1 MKTNF
6 NNFFIYSLLCFLVA
20 CNSVNTPA
28 IIENNQSIYFGKKE
42 KYRFVKSQTTQSVSE
57 IAQEYHVP
65 IKEIKRLNSLN
76 SYDSIKPGTT
86 IKVPLGNYYLI
97 KSNDT
102 LESIA
107 RVHDIDLNLLAEKN
121 GLSVDSE
128 IYTGDYITIP
138 ESTDRFVENDG
149 YKHVNFD
156 SSNVKDEENYEE
168 IQGNDQID
176 ANQKKDDDLNVLT
189 AKNNVLVAPKSKI
202 KNEFFKNQY
211 PINSKDFIWPI
222 NGHVIKTYG
231 DHNGKFNE
239 GINIIAEKGAPVKAA
254 SRGEVVY
261 LGNQQGYGNL
271 LIIRHNNGYMT
282 AYSNLDKFLVKKGQI
297 VNKSTQIA
305 TVGNSANLD
314 RPQLQF
320 SMKKGNHTINPD
332 G

>member
-1 MKTNF
+1 MKINF
-6 NNFFIYSLLCFLVA
+6 SNFFIYCLLCFLVA
-20 CNSVNTPA
+20 CNSINTPA
-28 IIENNQSIYFGKKE
+28 IIENNQSIYFGKNE

-76 SYDSIKPGTT
+76 SYDSIKPGTI
-86 IKVPLGNYYLI
+86 IKVPIGNYYLI

-107 RVHDIDLNLLAEKN
+107 RVHDIDFNLLAEKN
-121 GLSVDSE
+121 GLSVGSE
-128 IYTGDYITIP
+128 IYAGDYITIP
-138 ESTDRFVENDG
+138 ESTNRFVENDG

-156 SSNVKDEENYEE
+156 SSNVQDEENYEE
-168 IQGNDQID
+168 IQNNDQID

-202 KNEFFKNQY
+202 RNEFFKNQY
-211 PINSKDFIWPI
+211 PINSKDFTWPI

>member
-1 MKTNF
+1 MKVNF
-6 NNFFIYSLLCFLVA
+6 NNFFVYFLLCFLVA
-20 CNSVNTPA
+20 CNSANTPA
-28 IIENNQSIYFGKKE
+28 IIENNQSIYFGKNE
-42 KYRFVKSQTTQSVSE
+42 KYRFVKSQTSQSVSE

-76 SYDSIKPGTT
+76 SYDSIKPGTI
-86 IKVPLGNYYLI
+86 IKVPIGNYYLI

-128 IYTGDYITIP
+128 IYAGDYITIP
-138 ESTDRFVENDG
+138 ESTNHFVESNG

-156 SSNVKDEENYEE
+156 SSTVQDEENYEE
-168 IQGNDQID
+168 TQNNDQID
-176 ANQKKDDDLNVLT
+176 ANQKKDADLNVLT

-211 PINSKDFIWPI
+211 PINSKDFTWPV
-222 NGHVIKTYG
+222 NGYVIKTYG

-239 GINIIAEKGAPVKAA
+239 GINIIAEKGTPVKAA

-271 LIIRHNNGYMT
+271 LILRHNNGYMT

-297 VNKSTQIA
+297 VNKSAQIA

-320 SMKKGNHTINPD
+320 SMKKGNHIINPD

>member
-1 MKTNF
+1 MKVNF
-6 NNFFIYSLLCFLVA
+6 NNFFVYFLLCFLVA
-20 CNSVNTPA
+20 CNSANTPA
-28 IIENNQSIYFGKKE
+28 IIENNQSIYFGKNE
-42 KYRFVKSQTTQSVSE
+42 KYRFVKSQTSQSVSE
-57 IAQEYHVP
+57 IAQGYHVP

-76 SYDSIKPGTT
+76 SYDSIKPGTI
-86 IKVPLGNYYLI
+86 IKVPIGNYYLI

-128 IYTGDYITIP
+128 IYAGDYIIIP
-138 ESTDRFVENDG
+138 ESTDSFIENDG

-156 SSNVKDEENYEE
+156 SSTVQDEENYEE
-168 IQGNDQID
+168 TQNNDQID
-176 ANQKKDDDLNVLT
+176 ANQKKDADLNVLT

-211 PINSKDFIWPI
+211 PINSKDFTWPV
-222 NGHVIKTYG
+222 NGYVIKTYG

-239 GINIIAEKGAPVKAA
+239 GINIIAEKGTPVKAA

-271 LIIRHNNGYMT
+271 LILRHNNGYMT

-297 VNKSTQIA
+297 VNKSAQIA

>member
-1 MKTNF
+1 
-6 NNFFIYSLLCFLVA
+6 LCFLVA
-20 CNSVNTPA
+20 CNSANTPA
-28 IIENNQSIYFGKKE
+28 IIENNQSIYFGKNE
-42 KYRFVKSQTTQSVSE
+42 KYRFVKSQTSQSVSE
-57 IAQEYHVP
+57 IAQGYHVP

-76 SYDSIKPGTT
+76 SYDSIKPGTI
-86 IKVPLGNYYLI
+86 IKVPIGNYYLI

-128 IYTGDYITIP
+128 IYAGDYIIIP
-138 ESTDRFVENDG
+138 ESTDSFIENDG

-156 SSNVKDEENYEE
+156 SSTVQDEENYEE
-168 IQGNDQID
+168 TQNNDQID
-176 ANQKKDDDLNVLT
+176 ANQKKDADLNVLT

-211 PINSKDFIWPI
+211 PINSKDFTWPV
-222 NGHVIKTYG
+222 NGYVIKTYG

-239 GINIIAEKGAPVKAA
+239 GINIIAEKGTPVKAA

-271 LIIRHNNGYMT
+271 LILRHNNGYMT

-297 VNKSTQIA
+297 VNKSAQIA

>member
-1 MKTNF
+1 MKVNF
-6 NNFFIYSLLCFLVA
+6 NNFFVYFLLCFLVA
-20 CNSVNTPA
+20 CNSANTPA
-28 IIENNQSIYFGKKE
+28 IIENNQSIYFGKNE
-42 KYRFVKSQTTQSVSE
+42 KYRFVKSQTSQSVSE

-76 SYDSIKPGTT
+76 SYDSIKPGTI
-86 IKVPLGNYYLI
+86 IKVPIGNYYLI

-128 IYTGDYITIP
+128 IYAGDYIIIP
-138 ESTDRFVENDG
+138 ESTDSFIENDG

-156 SSNVKDEENYEE
+156 SSTVQDEENYEE
-168 IQGNDQID
+168 TQNNDQID
-176 ANQKKDDDLNVLT
+176 ANQKKDADLNVLT

-211 PINSKDFIWPI
+211 PINSKDFTWPV
-222 NGHVIKTYG
+222 NGYVIKTYG

-239 GINIIAEKGAPVKAA
+239 GINIIAEKGTPVKAA

-271 LIIRHNNGYMT
+271 LILRHNNGYMT

-297 VNKSTQIA
+297 VNKSAQIA